1 MQKIIIGIFLFFL
14 ITQNI
19 SANFLNQREQKN
31 LENIKIQ
38 LQNISQNKDQKWFEL
53 INTNLSKNISR
64 SRNNLKLWYILSQI
78 QQELKNLQEIQF
90 PSIDQNIPQ
99 EIEQQN
105 YSDTNK
111 NFQKE
116 FFENH
121 GKNITTSLEM
131 PEKCYEFYDI
141 IDEMGKQNNFP
152 TALIISTWSKELNCN
167 FSNPANGWWLY
178 QITSAY
184 YVPWDITIED
194 FKKMTQDFIDF
205 SKWKWASYEK
215 NPRLRERFWIEK
227 IEITYDFFTL
237 ESLQLHAILYNGV
250 WKTTTLST
258 NTYANNNINSSITG
272 KSDWLITRF
281 LKVIHYEWEK

>member
-167 FSNPANGWWLY
+167 FSNPANGW
-178 QITSAY
+178 
-184 YVPWDITIED
+184 
-194 FKKMTQDFIDF
+194 
-205 SKWKWASYEK
+205 
-215 NPRLRERFWIEK
+215 
-227 IEITYDFFTL
+227 
-237 ESLQLHAILYNGV
+237 
-250 WKTTTLST
+250 
-258 NTYANNNINSSITG
+258 
-272 KSDWLITRF
+272 
-281 LKVIHYEWEK
+281 